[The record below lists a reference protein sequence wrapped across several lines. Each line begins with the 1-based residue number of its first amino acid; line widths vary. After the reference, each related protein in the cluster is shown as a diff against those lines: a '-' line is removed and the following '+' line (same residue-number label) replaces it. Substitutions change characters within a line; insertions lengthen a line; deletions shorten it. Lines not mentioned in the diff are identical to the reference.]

1 MNIVGHQINF
11 TIGDLEGNY
20 RKIVSALDDGS
31 DVDVHVF
38 SELALTGYPPNDLL
52 LRKGFV
58 DKQLH
63 YLDLLRQKTIEH
75 NYIILIGAV
84 TKNTEPVGKPLRNTA
99 IAYQRGEEIFRYHK
113 QLLPT
118 YNIFDENRYFE
129 AGTADQNQVIDTE
142 ICGQRIKFGVLICE
156 DAWNDEAVTDTP
168 LYPSNPA
175 KILGEN
181 KDINLIVTLNAS
193 PSHIGKNQERY
204 GMYETLARRYGKSI
218 LYVNQVGG
226 NDALI
231 FDGFSFYIQAD
242 VDNTTG
248 FVELTRYDAPG
259 FVEDYLP
266 VDTDAPFPCR
276 RHLETIKSD
285 PDQIFKHLT
294 LGLKDYVTKNGFKT
308 VVVGSS
314 GGIDSALVLAIAA
327 EAVGAKNVRAITMPS
342 KVSSTGSVDDSLA
355 LCNNLEIHLFIR
367 PIVEE
372 VELSIQNFEKAF
384 GEKPSRLTIE
394 NEQAR
399 IRGRILMEYSNHF
412 GSLVLSTGNKSEI
425 SVGYFTLY
433 GDSNGG
439 LAVIGDT
446 YKTQVFDVARWYNS
460 HKRKEIIPN
469 AIIDKAPSAELSPN
483 QVDTDSLPAYP
494 ELDAILHLYIEAELL
509 SDNERAYYLSLC
521 EPLTL
526 KEIKRILRLIDA
538 TEYKRKQLPPTLRIS
553 RRAFGFGRNLPITQK
568 DNVDYRSIL

>member
-1 MNIVGHQINF
+1 MKICACQLNF
-11 TIGDLEGNY
+11 TIGDLQGNFN
-20 RKIVSALDDGS
+20 KIAAAIAQNSPKS
-31 DVDVHVF
+31 DVLVF
-38 SELALTGYPPNDLL
+38 SELCLTGYPPNDLL

-58 DKQLH
+58 EKQLD
-63 YLDLLRQKTIEH
+63 YLDRVRQLTLKNDSVVLL
-75 NYIILIGAV
+75 GAV
-84 TKNTEPVGKPLRNTA
+84 TKNETGIGKPLYNTA
-99 IAYQRGEEIFRYHK
+99 IAYQKGEEIFRYHK

-129 AGTADQNQVIDTE
+129 AGRADQNQIVRAFVDNVE
-142 ICGQRIKFGVLICE
+142 IMFGVLICE
-156 DAWNDEAVTDTP
+156 DAWNSKTVTNNP
-168 LYPSNPA
+168 LYYTDPMKTVGESNV
-175 KILGEN
+175 E
-181 KDINLIVTLNAS
+181 LIVTINAS
-193 PSHIGKNQERY
+193 PSHIGKNKERY
-204 GMYETLARRYGKSI
+204 EMYRTLAERYKKSI
-218 LYVNQVGG
+218 LYVNSVGTQDSLG
-226 NDALI
+226 
-231 FDGFSFYIQAD
+231 FDGYSFFVY
-242 VDNTTG
+242 VNKDNPSN
-248 FVELTRYDAPG
+248 VRLLQMKG
-259 FVEDYLP
+259 FVEDAAIF
-266 VDTDAPFPCR
+266 DTEYPENYSSPKIIDNGNEALFE
-276 RHLETIKSD
+276 HLKMGV
-285 PDQIFKHLT
+285 H
-294 LGLKDYVTKNGFKT
+294 DYIHKNGFKA
-308 VVVGSS
+308 VVIGSS
-314 GGIDSALVLAIAA
+314 GGIDSALTIAIAA
-327 EAVGAKNVRAITMPS
+327 EALGPENVKAITMPS
-342 KVSSTGSVDDSLA
+342 SFSSKGSVDDSVT
-355 LCNNLEIHLFIR
+355 LCNNLGVELYNR
-367 PIVEE
+367 PIVED
-372 VELSIQNFEKAF
+372 VAVSIENFKKSF
-384 GEKPSRLTIE
+384 GAEPSRLTIE
-394 NEQAR
+394 NLQAR
-399 IRGRILMEYSNHF
+399 VRGRILMEYSNHF